1 MPCSTAFRKAHR
13 LYLLD
18 KVIECKS
25 RSERIEIY
33 PFYDMHVGKRN
44 FAETPFVKQRAEILR
59 RSQMPDRQVFVLL
72 GGDLVNAINTAD
84 IRRFD
89 FDELADWFIVPSAAE
104 MAKGSTSRD
113 MATIIRNKLNN
124 IGQQEVDKAV
134 ELLEPIKHLIIGAI
148 YGNHEKTMRTKQ
160 NVDVHSAYCERLGI
174 VGMTDEALIR
184 LRFRRMV
191 GKKKYPSKH
200 VIIYMRHG
208 YGGGRTAGAEPNK
221 LQRMVDE
228 WECADVCL
236 TGHSHS
242 YCILPPKPVPFI
254 PSQGRLPVNDLLYK
268 YRFGANPGTWLF
280 SHLPGPGSYESSA
293 CYPARPMMTLKIVIW
308 PFWSSIRQ
316 GQQVEIPKVEL
327 REYPIL

>member
-1 MPCSTAFRKAHR
+1 M
-13 LYLLD
+13 LD

-25 RSERIEIY
+25 RSVRVEGF
-33 PFYDMHVGKRN
+33 PLYDTHIGKRN
-44 FAETPFVKQRAEILR
+44 FAEAPFIKQRTEILR
-59 RSQMPDRQVFVLL
+59 RSTMPNRHVFVLL
-72 GGDLVNAINTAD
+72 GGDLVNAINPAD

-104 MAKGSTSRD
+104 MAKATTSREV
-113 MATIIRNKLNN
+113 ATVIRSKLNN
-124 IGQQEVDKAV
+124 ICQQEVDKAV
-134 ELLEPIKHLIIGAI
+134 SLLEPIKHLIIGAI
-148 YGNHEKTMRTKQ
+148 YGNHEKMMRTKQ
-160 NVDVHSAYCERLGI
+160 NVDVHSAYCDRLGI

-184 LRFRRMV
+184 LRFKR
-191 GKKKYPSKH
+191 PNLATST

-236 TGHSHS
+236 SGHTHT
-242 YCILPPKPVPFI
+242 YCILPPKPVPYI
-254 PSQGRLPVNDLLYK
+254 PSSGKLPVDDLLYK
-268 YRFGANPGTWLF
+268 YRFGANPGTWLL

-308 PFWSSIRQ
+308 PFWTYKVHGR
-316 GQQVEIPKVEL
+316 QVERPKIEL

>member
-1 MPCSTAFRKAHR
+1 M
-13 LYLLD
+13 YILD
-18 KVIECKS
+18 KVINCNS
-25 RSERIEIY
+25 RSDRIEIF
-33 PFYDMHVGKRN
+33 PLYDLHVGKRN
-44 FAETPFVKQRAEILR
+44 FAEVPFIKQRTEILR
-59 RSQMPDRQVFVLL
+59 RDEMSNRQVFVLL
-72 GGDLVNAINTAD
+72 GGDLVNAINTTDA
-84 IRRFD
+84 RRFD

-104 MAKGSTSRD
+104 MAKATTSREL
-113 MATIIRNKLNN
+113 AVVIRAKLDN
-124 IGQQEVDKAV
+124 ICQQEVDKAV
-134 ELLEPIKHLIIGAI
+134 SLLDPIKHLILGAI
-148 YGNHEKTMRTKQ
+148 YGNHEKSMRTKQ
-160 NVDVHSAYCERLGI
+160 NVDVHSAYCEKLGI
-174 VGMTDEALIR
+174 VGMTNEALIR
-184 LRFRRMV
+184 LRFVRGT
-191 GKKKYPSKH
+191 GKKKHTSKP
-200 VIIYMRHG
+200 VVIYMRHG

-254 PSQGRLPVNDLLYK
+254 PDKGNIPTDDLYYK

-308 PFWSSIRQ
+308 PFWSYSVS
-316 GQQVEIPKVEL
+316 GVQVERPKIEI